1 MGSNHNRQKL
11 GLGCLVSSLWSCDN
25 MDAKPRC
32 IPYPRL
38 HTGFFMGILKSK
50 GIQCEVVK
58 GSNKQELSVS
68 VFSFGSVNVAFLLF
82 QWSKW
87 A

>member
-1 MGSNHNRQKL
+1 
-11 GLGCLVSSLWSCDN
+11 

-68 VFSFGSVNVAFLLF
+68 VFSFGTVNVFFFAVLVV
-82 QWSKW
+82 
-87 A
+87 